1 MFANRV
7 VNATVAAL
15 NIFAASVPTVAFSI
29 VVEARVD
36 EPVFTKFCEVRFP
49 DTVVDPVLRE
59 VRAAFPAEIF
69 PRVVEAKVEE
79 AEAMK
84 FCAFEVVALV
94 VVANKVVIF
103 PVVAKKFPKIALV
116 KFARV
121 AKKLV
126 EVEFVIVE
134 LTEVKFV
141 FAMFVETRF
150 VLVALV
156 RVALITSIAGKEIF
170 ETERLVI
177 VAFVK
182 VELADIKLFVF
193 TRSPA
198 IFCPVK
204 FEIVV
209 EARVDEPETL
219 KFVKKADSELK
230 IEAKKFVE
238 VA

>member
-1 MFANRV
+1 MFVPVKLVTV
-7 VNATVAAL
+7 VL
-15 NIFAASVPTVAFSI
+15 
-29 VVEARVD
+29 ARVD
-36 EPVFTKFCEVRFP
+36 EAEATKFWA
-49 DTVVDPVLRE
+49 L
-59 VRAAFPAEIF
+59 
-69 PRVVEAKVEE
+69 
-79 AEAMK
+79 
-84 FCAFEVVALV
+84 EVVALV
-94 VVANKVVIF
+94 VDALEVMKF
-103 PVVAKKFPKIALV
+103 ELFPKRVYINELAKVAMLANRFVELAIA
-116 KFARV
+116 
-121 AKKLV
+121 AKVLV

-134 LTEVKFV
+134 FTEVKFV